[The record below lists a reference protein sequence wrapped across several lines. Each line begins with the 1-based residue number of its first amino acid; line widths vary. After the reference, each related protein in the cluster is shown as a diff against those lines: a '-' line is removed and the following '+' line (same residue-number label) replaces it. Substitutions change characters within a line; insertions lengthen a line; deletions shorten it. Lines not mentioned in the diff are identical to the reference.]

1 MDGLLQRMFETD
13 LRPEDFNEEEEP
25 ENINFSN
32 PVFDS
37 V

>member
-1 MDGLLQRMFETD
+1 MDGLLQRMFEND

-25 ENINFSN
+25 DTNFSN

-37 V
+37 M

>member
-13 LRPEDFNEEEEP
+13 LNSEDFDEEEEP
-25 ENINFSN
+25 HINFSN

-37 V
+37 I